1 MATVYTA
8 DIDHFRGYMTY
19 STSSTNTTYTVT
31 ISAYGVAIYS
41 GASSGSYDSNY
52 KYAALVWSGAAS
64 GSKAYTGTNAE
75 VSYSNP
81 TYSLGSQTITV
92 TKGTSSKTL
101 TVTVYAATSS
111 TGSNNQGKTV
121 TFTIPA
127 LAKYTVSYSANGG
140 TGAPSSQTK
149 YYGKTLTLSSTKPT
163 KTGYTFSKWKA
174 SDNTLYSAGGSY
186 TKNEATTLTA
196 QWTANKYTLTYNA
209 NGGTC
214 STASKSVTYGSAY
227 GTLATPTRTGYTFK
241 GWYTTKTGSTK
252 VTSSTT
258 CTGNATIYA
267 QWTANTYTV
276 KFNTN
281 YPSGT
286 QTTKAQTHT
295 YDTALALTGNTWSYS
310 GYAFQGW
317 ATSATGSVKYTDKQS
332 VKNLTS
338 TSGATV
344 NLYAIWSST
353 YTAPK
358 ISNILAARCD
368 QEGNETL
375 SGEYV
380 KLSFNWTAGLTPGSS
395 TYSSSIEVS
404 GAFTYT
410 TTSTDSSGSVELGP
424 LSLAVGESDT
434 ATITITDTSTA
445 EEVSK
450 TVALP
455 KGGYP
460 IHISKNEKAIRFFG
474 VCDDEN
480 DNGVYIG
487 ENLYVEG
494 GDINTD
500 GDLTLKG
507 HDEPI
512 GTVITSGDVTI
523 DNIASGGS
531 LKVTNCSIDVT
542 PGVWI
547 VNYYARFPANATG
560 YRGIRLGIGTT
571 SDITRSDIFCQ
582 ASNSGTVTTRL
593 AGSITQKLTS
603 GRTYTLKVM
612 QGSGSAMSGIVGG
625 IVATRLV

>member
-31 ISAYGVAIYS
+31 ISYGVAIYS

-64 GSKAYTGTNAE
+64 GSKAYTGTNAT
-75 VSYSNP
+75 VSYSSP

-140 TGAPSSQTK
+140 SGAPSSQTK

-174 SDNTLYSAGGSY
+174 TDNTLYSAGGSY

-209 NGGTC
+209 NGGNC
-214 STASKSVTYGSAY
+214 STASKSVTYDSAY
-227 GTLATPTRTGYTFK
+227 GTLATPTRTGYSFN
-241 GWYTTKTGSTK
+241 GWYTAKTGGSQ
-252 VTSSTT
+252 VTSSTV
-258 CTGNATIYA
+258 CAGNATIYA
-267 QWTANTYTV
+267 RWTPITYTV
-276 KFNTN
+276 QFNTN

-286 QTTKAQTHT
+286 QATKTQSHT
-295 YDTALALTGNTWSYS
+295 YDTAQTLTANTWAYS

-317 ATSATGSVKYTDKQS
+317 ATSSTGSVKYIDKQS
-332 VKNLTS
+332 VKNLSS

-344 NLYAIWSST
+344 KLYAVWSST

-358 ISNILAARCD
+358 ISNILAVRCD
-368 QEGNETL
+368 QQGNETL

-395 TYSSSIEVS
+395 TYSSSVEVS

-410 TTSTDSSGSVELGP
+410 TTSSASSGSVELGP
-424 LSLAVGESDT
+424 LSLIVGETGT
-434 ATITITDTSTA
+434 ATIKVTDTSTA
-445 EEVSK
+445 EEASK
-450 TVALP
+450 TVVLP
-455 KGGYP
+455 KGGFP

-474 VCDDEN
+474 VCDDAN
-480 DNGVYIG
+480 DDGVYIDG
-487 ENLYVEG
+487 NLEVE
-494 GDINTD
+494 
-500 GDLTLKG
+500 GDLTLEG
-507 HDEPI
+507 HDSPI
-512 GTVITSGDVTI
+512 GTIINVQNSTTTVVPSGSRVD
-523 DNIASGGS
+523 
-531 LKVTNCSIDVT
+531 LMSIDL
-542 PGVWI
+542 PEGVWVVRI
-547 VNYYARFPANATG
+547 MIRFPAMGSDRTKTVEAIITSTASSTAYMYKAPCENMITNV
-560 YRGIRLGIGTT
+560 ILPQIINSPGTT
-571 SDITRSDIFCQ
+571 YYVKVYH
-582 ASNSGTVTTRL
+582 NSGSDKTFAKGSTVAQHIR
-593 AGSITQKLTS
+593 AVRI
-603 GRTYTLKVM
+603 
-612 QGSGSAMSGIVGG
+612 A
-625 IVATRLV
+625 

>member
-19 STSSTNTTYTVT
+19 STSYTDTTYTVT

-41 GASSGSYDSNY
+41 GASSGSYDRNY

-75 VSYSNP
+75 VSYSSP

-92 TKGTSSKTL
+92 SKGTSSKTL

-140 TGAPSSQTK
+140 AGAPSSQTK

-209 NGGTC
+209 YGGTC
-214 STASKSVTYGSAY
+214 STASKSVTYGSTY
-227 GTLATPTRTGYTFK
+227 GTLATPTRTGYAFA
-241 GWYTTKTGSTK
+241 GWYTTKTGNTQ

-267 QWTANTYTV
+267 HWTPITYSV
-276 KFNTN
+276 KYNGNGST
-281 YPSGT
+281 SGSMGNSS
-286 QTTKAQTHT
+286 HT
-295 YDTALALTGNTWSYS
+295 YDTAKALTANAFKKT

-317 ATSATGSVKYTDKQS
+317 ATSATGPVKYTDKQS

-344 NLYAIWSST
+344 NLYAVWSST

-380 KLSFNWTAGLTPGSS
+380 KLSFNWTAGLTPGSE
-395 TYSSSIEVS
+395 TYSSSIAVS

-410 TTSTDSSGSVELGP
+410 ATSSAASGVVELGP
-424 LSLAVGESDT
+424 LSLAVGASDS
-434 ATITITDTSTA
+434 ATITVTDTQN
-445 EEVSK
+445 EEETTKSV
-450 TVALP
+450 VLP

-487 ENLYVEG
+487 GNLYVEG

-507 HDEPI
+507 HDSPI

-593 AGSITQKLTS
+593 AGSITQKLTAD
-603 GRTYTLKVM
+603 RTYTLKVM

>member
-64 GSKAYTGTNAE
+64 GSKAYTGTNAT
-75 VSYSNP
+75 VSYSSP

-140 TGAPSSQTK
+140 SGAPSSQTK

-209 NGGTC
+209 NEGTC

-227 GTLATPTRTGYTFK
+227 GTLATPTRTGYTFA
-241 GWYTTKTGSTK
+241 GWYTTKTGDTQ

-267 QWTANTYTV
+267 HWAPITYSV
-276 KFNTN
+276 KYNGNGST
-281 YPSGT
+281 SGSMSNSS
-286 QTTKAQTHT
+286 HT
-295 YDTALALTGNTWSYS
+295 YDTAKALTANAFEKP

-380 KLSFNWTAGLTPGSS
+380 KLSFNWTAGLTPGSA

-404 GAFTYT
+404 GALTYT
-410 TTSTDSSGSVELGP
+410 DTSSVSSGAVELGP
-424 LSLAVGESDT
+424 LSLVVGETGT
-434 ATITITDTSTA
+434 ATIKVTDTSTA

-487 ENLYVEG
+487 GNLYVEG

-507 HDEPI
+507 HDSPI
-512 GTVITSGDVTI
+512 GTIIEVKSDASTSVPSGTSTPLMSITLPDGVWVLRVLIRFPLMGTDRTKYVYANISSTSGATAYMYRQPCENMI
-523 DNIASGGS
+523 TNIMLTQIITAGGTYY
-531 LKVTNCSIDVT
+531 TNVYQ
-542 PGVWI
+542 
-547 VNYYARFPANATG
+547 N
-560 YRGIRLGIGTT
+560 
-571 SDITRSDIFCQ
+571 
-582 ASNSGTVTTRL
+582 
-593 AGSITQKLTS
+593 
-603 GRTYTLKVM
+603 
-612 QGSGSAMSGIVGG
+612 SGSAKTF
-625 IVATRLV
+625 VAGSTAYQNMRAVRIA

>member
-19 STSSTNTTYTVT
+19 STSSTDTTFTVT

-41 GASSGSYDSNY
+41 GASSGSYDRNY

-75 VSYSNP
+75 VSYSSP

-92 TKGTSSKTL
+92 LKGTSSKTL

-140 TGAPSSQTK
+140 AGAPSSQTK
-149 YYGKTLTLSSTKPT
+149 YYGKTLTLSSKKPT

-227 GTLATPTRTGYTFK
+227 GTLATPTRTGYTFE
-241 GWYTTKTGSTK
+241 GWYTTKTGSTQ

-267 QWTANTYTV
+267 RWTPITYSV
-276 KFNTN
+276 KYNGNGST
-281 YPSGT
+281 SGSMINSS
-286 QTTKAQTHT
+286 HT
-295 YDTALALTGNTWSYS
+295 YDTAEALTANAFEKT

-344 NLYAIWSST
+344 NLYAVWSST

-380 KLSFNWTAGLTPGSS
+380 KLSFNWTAGLTPGSES
-395 TYSSSIEVS
+395 YSSSIAVS

-410 TTSTDSSGSVELGP
+410 ATSSVSSGSVELGP
-424 LSLAVGESDT
+424 ISLVVGETDT

-507 HDEPI
+507 HDSPI
-512 GTVITSGDVTI
+512 GTIIEVKNDASTSVPSGTFTPLMSITLPD
-523 DNIASGGS
+523 
-531 LKVTNCSIDVT
+531 
-542 PGVWI
+542 GVWVLRVLI
-547 VNYYARFPANATG
+547 RFPAMG
-560 YRGIRLGIGTT
+560 
-571 SDITRSDIFCQ
+571 SDRTKVIQ
-582 ASNSGTVTTRL
+582 ANISS
-593 AGSITQKLTS
+593 TS
-603 GRTYTLKVM
+603 GATAYMYRQPCENLITEVMLTQIITAGGTYYTNVY
-612 QGSGSAMSGIVGG
+612 QNSGSAKTF
-625 IVATRLV
+625 VAGSNAYQNMRAVRIA